1 MTQFSSPLTAL
12 FLLCILS
19 QASNAAEK
27 LLRPAQDRPNFIII
41 FCDDMGYADIGPFG
55 AEGYETPNL
64 NRMAAEGMVFT
75 DFHVGYAVCS
85 PSRSAILTGCY
96 PKRISVN
103 GNFSPN
109 SKTGLHPDEM
119 TIADVLK
126 QEDYATACFGKWHL
140 GHEKEFLPTSQGFD
154 EFYGVPYSH
163 DMWNLHPENG
173 TRYNFPVLPLYE
185 GTRVIKTELTEED
198 QKTHTRKLTSRTV
211 QFIEKNKNHP
221 FFIYL
226 PHPLPHVPLYMGPD
240 FEGKTKRGTYGD
252 VVEELDWSVGQI
264 LNTLDETGIRENT
277 LVVFTS
283 DNGPWLRYGDH
294 GGSAGP
300 LREGKGTFFE
310 GGYRVPG
317 IMSWPGKIEQGVVNN
332 KFASTIDL
340 LPTFATLAGASLPKN
355 RPIDGEDIGPLLM
368 GNEPETYSRGFL
380 YWSGR
385 RLSAVR
391 GGKWKLVFPGNY
403 TVWSKGGGGLPGH
416 DQTSESIELSLF
428 NLDTDVG
435 ETTNVIDQYPN
446 IVARLQKF
454 AAAARLDLG
463 DAETPGKGIR
473 PLGGQK

>member
-1 MTQFSSPLTAL
+1 MRLSL
-12 FLLCILS
+12 FLSLVLLPLALS
-19 QASNAAEK
+19 AKSHSEASK
-27 LLRPAQDRPNFIII
+27 PNFIII

-55 AEGYETPNL
+55 AEGYETPHL
-64 NRMAAEGMVFT
+64 NRMAEEGMVFT

-85 PSRSAILTGCY
+85 PSRAAINTGSY

-103 GNFSPN
+103 GNFGPT
-109 SKTGLHPDEM
+109 SKTGLHPDEW

-126 QEDYATACFGKWHL
+126 QENYATACFGKWHL
-140 GHEKEFLPTSQGFD
+140 GHEPEFLPTNQGYD
-154 EFYGVPYSH
+154 EFYGIPYSH
-163 DMWNLHPENG
+163 DMWELHPENG
-173 TRYNFPVLPLYE
+173 TRYNFPILPLYE
-185 GTRVIKTELTEED
+185 GTQVIKKQLTPED
-198 QKTHTRKLTSRTV
+198 QKYHTRNITSRTV
-211 QFIEKNKNHP
+211 QFIETNKKQP

-226 PHPLPHVPLYMGPD
+226 PHPMPHVPLYTTD
-240 FEGKTKRGTYGD
+240 SFAGKTERGAYGD
-252 VVEELDWSVGQI
+252 VIEEIDWSVGQI
-264 LNTLDETGIRENT
+264 LNALDEHGIRENT

-317 IMSWPGKIEQGVVNN
+317 IMSWPGKIKKGVIND

-340 LPTFATLAGASLPKN
+340 LPTFAHLAGAQLPKN
-355 RPIDGEDIGPLLM
+355 RPIDGENIAPLLM
-368 GNEPETYSRGFL
+368 GKEPPNYSRGFL

-391 GGKWKLVFPGNY
+391 GGKWKLVFPGSY
-403 TVWSKGGGGLPGH
+403 TVWEVGGGGLPGH
-416 DQTSESIELSLF
+416 ERLSETIELSLF

-446 IVARLQKF
+446 VVARLQKF
-454 AAAARLDLG
+454 AGSARLDLG
-463 DAETPGKGIR
+463 DGQTSGRGVR
-473 PLGGQK
+473 PLGGQN

>member
-1 MTQFSSPLTAL
+1 MTL
-12 FLLCILS
+12 FLRFLASLVFLCSLS
-19 QASNAAEK
+19 LFSRAADK
-27 LLRPAQDRPNFIII
+27 PNFIII

-55 AEGYETPNL
+55 AEGYETPHL
-64 NRMAAEGMVFT
+64 NRMAEEGMVFT

-103 GNFSPN
+103 GNFGPT

-126 QEDYATACFGKWHL
+126 QEGYATACFGKWHL

-154 EFYGVPYSH
+154 QFYGVPYSH

-198 QKTHTRKLTSRTV
+198 QKTHTRKLTSRAV

-226 PHPLPHVPLYMGPD
+226 PHPLPHVPLYMGPN
-240 FEGKTKRGTYGD
+240 FEGKTKRGNYGD

-264 LNTLDETGIRENT
+264 LNSLDENDIRENT

-317 IMSWPGKIEQGVVNN
+317 VMTWPGKIEQGVVND

-340 LPTFATLAGASLPKN
+340 LPTFAKLAGASLPKN

-368 GNEPETYSRGFL
+368 GNEPENYCRGFL
-380 YWSGR
+380 YWSSR

-391 GGKWKLVFPGNY
+391 GGKWKLVFPGTY
-403 TVWSKGGGGLPGH
+403 TVWSGGGGGLPGH
-416 DQTSESIELSLF
+416 GQSRESIELSLF

-435 ETTNVIDQYPN
+435 ETTNVIDQFPQ
-446 IVARLQKF
+446 IVARLQRF
-454 AAAARLDLG
+454 AATARLDLG
-463 DAETPGKGIR
+463 DAEIPGKGIR
-473 PLGGQK
+473 PLGGQQ

>member
-1 MTQFSSPLTAL
+1 MRLSL
-12 FLLCILS
+12 FLCLVWLPLALS
-19 QASNAAEK
+19 AKSHSESVK
-27 LLRPAQDRPNFIII
+27 PNFIII

-55 AEGYETPNL
+55 AEGYETPHL
-64 NRMAAEGMVFT
+64 NRMAEEGMVFK

-85 PSRSAILTGCY
+85 PSRAAINTGCY

-103 GNFSPN
+103 GNFGPN
-109 SKTGLHPDEM
+109 SKTGLHPDEW

-126 QEDYATACFGKWHL
+126 QENYATACFGKWHL
-140 GHEKEFLPTSQGFD
+140 GHEPEFLPTSQGYD
-154 EFYGVPYSH
+154 EFYGIPYSH
-163 DMWNLHPENG
+163 DMWELHPENG

-185 GTRVIKTELTEED
+185 GSRVIKKQLTPED
-198 QKTHTRKLTSRTV
+198 QKHHTRTITNRTV
-211 QFIEKNKNHP
+211 QFIETNKDKP

-226 PHPLPHVPLYMGPD
+226 PHPMPHVPLYTTD
-240 FEGKTKRGTYGD
+240 AFAGKTKRGPYGD
-252 VVEELDWSVGQI
+252 VIEEIDWSVGQI
-264 LNTLDETGIRENT
+264 LNALDDNGIRENT

-317 IMSWPGKIEQGVVNN
+317 IMTWPGKIKQGVINN

-340 LPTFATLAGASLPKN
+340 LPTFAALAGAQLPKN
-355 RPIDGEDIGPLLM
+355 RPIDGENIAPLLM
-368 GNEPETYSRGFL
+368 GKEPSNYSRGFL

-403 TVWSKGGGGLPGH
+403 TVWKGGGGGLPGH
-416 DQTSESIELSLF
+416 EQIRESIELSLF
-428 NLDTDVG
+428 NLDVDVG

-446 IVARLQKF
+446 VVARLQKF
-454 AAAARLDLG
+454 ADSARLDLG
-463 DAETPGKGIR
+463 DGETPGNGVR
-473 PLGGQK
+473 PLGGQN